1 MYVGRVNT
9 PKGDDPR
16 NGNGISGTVPDG
28 LSINI
33 PAMAPAGYYLAL
45 RIGFAF
51 PKEEVNALPPAWVE
65 HYTREGYL
73 LADPIHRWLYD
84 GEGLCRWSAIPFPD
98 PRGILIAARA
108 YGLIFGLAV
117 SIRHDGPGGQR
128 SFGAFARSD
137 REFSDSECEALHAHV
152 RARHEALI
160 PPRNITAA
168 EIEALRLIKDGQR
181 LKQIAFRLG
190 VTEGAVKQRL
200 KNVRVKLD
208 AKTGAEAI
216 SRAVTF
222 GLI

>member
-1 MYVGRVNT
+1 MYVGRVST
-9 PKGDDPR
+9 PKGNDSR
-16 NGNGISGTVPDG
+16 NGNGVSGTVEDD

-73 LADPIHRWLYD
+73 LADPILRWLYAAV
-84 GEGLCRWSAIPFPD
+84 GHCRWSAIPFPD
-98 PRGILIAARA
+98 ARGVLAAASRH
-108 YGLIFGLAV
+108 GLTFGLAV
-117 SIRHDGPGGQR
+117 SVRHDGPGGQR
-128 SFGAFARSD
+128 SFGSFARRD
-137 REFSDSECEALHAHV
+137 REFSDNEAEALHAYV
-152 RARHEALI
+152 LARHEALV
-160 PPRNITAA
+160 PPRNITPA

-181 LKQIAFRLG
+181 LKQIAYQLG

-200 KNVRVKLD
+200 KNARVKLE

-216 SRAVTF
+216 SRAVSF

>member
-1 MYVGRVNT
+1 MYVGRVSGPRGNA
-9 PKGDDPR
+9 GR
-16 NGNGISGTVPDG
+16 NGDGISATATNGP
-28 LSINI
+28 SIDI

-65 HYTREGYL
+65 RYTREGYL
-73 LADPIHRWLYD
+73 LADPVHRWLYD

-98 PRGILIAARA
+98 PRGILAVARG
-108 YGLIFGLAV
+108 YGLVFGLAV

-128 SFGAFARSD
+128 SFATFARHD
-137 REFSDSECEALHAHV
+137 REFSDSESGALHAYV
-152 RARHEALI
+152 QARHEALV
-160 PPRNITAA
+160 PPRNITSA

-181 LKQIAFRLG
+181 LKQIAFQLG
-190 VTEGAVKQRL
+190 VTEGTVKQRL
-200 KNVRVKLD
+200 KNARVKLD

-216 SRAVTF
+216 SRAATF